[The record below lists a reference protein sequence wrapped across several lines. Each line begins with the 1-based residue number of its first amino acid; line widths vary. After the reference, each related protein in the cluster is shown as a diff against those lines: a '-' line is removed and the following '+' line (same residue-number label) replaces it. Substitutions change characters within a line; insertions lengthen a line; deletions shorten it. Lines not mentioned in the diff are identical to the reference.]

1 MTERISDAV
10 HTAVRLAFSQSSW
23 ATQPSPAAY
32 PKAKSRA
39 SFLLPSPWQSSRGAL
54 LPPSSDAAAVV
65 RLNKMSEGEGI
76 PVFPKRNEKKE
87 ERRGGHA
94 RSPTLIQSG
103 AAAYSEGFVKCFL
116 KVPLACMGS
125 MAAAVQPNGP

>member
-1 MTERISDAV
+1 MGDPA
-10 HTAVRLAFSQSSW
+10 LARSV
-23 ATQPSPAAY
+23 
-32 PKAKSRA
+32 PKSKVS
-39 SFLLPSPWQSSRGAL
+39 SFLPSSFPVAIESRGPPPS